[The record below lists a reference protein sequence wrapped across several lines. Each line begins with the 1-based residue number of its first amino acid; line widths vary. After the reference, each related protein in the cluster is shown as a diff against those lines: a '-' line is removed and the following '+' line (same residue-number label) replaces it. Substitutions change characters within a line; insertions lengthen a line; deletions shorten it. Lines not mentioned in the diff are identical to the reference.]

1 MTVISTTS
9 KPSPSPPA
17 TPNTPRTPTSPLH
30 LDLSTLPPPLT
41 PSPPSNTLLI
51 TNLNDPAIFT
61 APFLQQ
67 LRTLLSEEAPLHS
80 FAPLKSFRRVVVSFH
95 TTADATAVR
104 AALDGATLLGHRV
117 RVYFGEPTPTDD
129 RAVKH
134 LAAPEADRLFFIS
147 PPPSPPA
154 GWEMR
159 NEEPPNK
166 AVHAEDL
173 ASALAKLHA
182 KPRAD
187 AAMAEGEEGGG
198 DGKRRGSSTVV
209 YRPDEHGGSP
219 GLPAVMVE
227 DTTQGHGEGD
237 LEKEDERDA
246 RLKGMTHTA
255 RPPSEEADVS

>member
-1 MTVISTTS
+1 MAAASPAS
-9 KPSPSPPA
+9 KPSPPTAPS
-17 TPNTPRTPTSPLH
+17 TPRSPTSPLH

-51 TNLNDPAIFT
+51 TNLQDPAIFT

-67 LRTLLSEEAPLHS
+67 LRELLAEQAPLHS
-80 FAPLKSFRRVVVSFH
+80 FAPLKSFRRVVVSFYDVD
-95 TTADATAVR
+95 AATAVR

-117 RVYFGEPTPTDD
+117 RVYFGEPTPTDAAAA
-129 RAVKH
+129 AVRH

-154 GWEMR
+154 GWSMR
-159 NEEPPNK
+159 NEDPPNK

-182 KPRAD
+182 RPGAD
-187 AAMAEGEEGGG
+187 AAPTDAREPEGAGAPR
-198 DGKRRGSSTVV
+198 KGSSTVV
-209 YRPDEHGGSP
+209 YRPDDHGGSP

-227 DTTQGHGEGD
+227 DTT
-237 LEKEDERDA
+237 KEPGQADTEMPDA
-246 RLKGMTHTA
+246 RLQGMTHTA
-255 RPPSEEADVS
+255 RPPLEEMDVS